1 MRPSPVSHRVVGRT
15 LIRLLVG
22 RTRCRIREGPARI
35 AIAICAG
42 TLTLGAATDSA
53 QASLLSASTTFGSQ
67 GSGAGQLSMPG
78 GVAVLAQN
86 GTVYVADSGNAR
98 VDEFG
103 PSGNFIAVFGWG
115 VKDGKPKSEV
125 CTSSCQAGIPGS
137 GPGQFSKPTSIAVG
151 VSGSASAGKVFVG
164 DAGNNVVL
172 KFDASGSFISTID
185 GTSSPQGH
193 FQSLVGVS
201 VDQAGNLWTAD
212 ASTNNIIEFDAK
224 GAFVQQWT
232 DTHGPPSAIAVDST
246 NKAVYLITTPSTP
259 GLLVS
264 SFPITERWTLTGQP
278 QGEIDRPIVFG
289 GATGFDGAALG
300 TALALDPAT
309 GNLYVDH
316 TPSSQG
322 ADVAVYD
329 RNGVQVDDL
338 SLPATSNSLGLAF
351 RPSGPGN
358 PTGTQNLYLS
368 DASANNVT

>member
-1 MRPSPVSHRVVGRT
+1 
-15 LIRLLVG
+15 
-22 RTRCRIREGPARI
+22 
-35 AIAICAG
+35 
-42 TLTLGAATDSA
+42 
-53 QASLLSASTTFGSQ
+53 
-67 GSGAGQLSMPG
+67 GAGQLSAPV
-78 GVAVLAQN
+78 GVAVRAQN

-103 PSGNFIAVFGWG
+103 PSGTFIAAFGWG
-115 VKDGKPKSEV
+115 VADGKPQSEV

-137 GPGQFSKPTSIAVG
+137 GPGQFANPTSIAIAA
-151 VSGSASAGKVFVG
+151 SGSPSAGKVFVG

-172 KFDASGSFISTID
+172 KFDVSGSFISTID

-212 ASTNNIIEFDAK
+212 AITNNIDEFNGK

-246 NKAVYLITTPSTP
+246 NQAVYLMSTPSG

-264 SFPITERWTLTGQP
+264 SFPIAERWTLTGQP

-300 TALALDPAT
+300 SALALDPAT

-316 TPSSQG
+316 
-322 ADVAVYD
+322 
-329 RNGVQVDDL
+329 NG
-338 SLPATSNSLGLAF
+338 S
-351 RPSGPGN
+351 
-358 PTGTQNLYLS
+358 
-368 DASANNVT
+368 